1 MLCVIVLQKNGQ
13 NRSIK
18 ILRMAVNAMNTQPR
32 SELLSNLSQRYIDF
46 INNIGSGK
54 DSRGVE
60 APSLF
65 SENCRKNFNGRWV
78 ANDRA
83 GFVTDLVSVYQ
94 NYGSWK
100 PIPIDI
106 ITASESGRTILRINI
121 ESKSF
126 GNNCAIVILR
136 YRRDP

>member
-1 MLCVIVLQKNGQ
+1 
-13 NRSIK
+13 
-18 ILRMAVNAMNTQPR
+18 MNMHQR
-32 SELLSNLSQRYIDF
+32 DELLSNLSHRYINF
-46 INNIGSGK
+46 INNVGSGK

-78 ANDRA
+78 ANDRN
-83 GFVTDLVSVYQ
+83 GFVTDLVSVFQ

-100 PIPIDI
+100 LILLDKID
-106 ITASESGRTILRINI
+106 AYESERIILRINI

-126 GNNCAIVILR
+126 GNNTAIVILH
-136 YRRDP
+136 YNVDSLIEEIFEVFSPIQNAYDFNAH